1 MKIKL
6 MPLLAGAIAL
16 GAVATPFVVNAQ
28 ANPSAQP
35 LLAQAQ
41 QGRQRQGKW
50 AKLNLTDAQKQQMR
64 QIGEETR
71 TQLQGV
77 LTADQKA
84 KLEAAK
90 QNRQGQNRQGQ
101 NRQNWRQVMQSLNLT
116 DEQKAKMKE
125 IRQQQK
131 SRMEAILT
139 DQQKQ
144 QLQQMRQEW
153 TQKRQQRQQGN
164 QNR

>member
-1 MKIKL
+1 MMKIKL

-71 TQLQGV
+71 TQLQAV

-84 KLEAAK
+84 KIEAAK
-90 QNRQGQNRQGQ
+90 QNRQGQ

-125 IRQQQK
+125 IKQQQK

-164 QNR
+164 QNQ

>member
-71 TQLQGV
+71 TQLQAV

-84 KLEAAK
+84 KIEAAK
-90 QNRQGQNRQGQ
+90 QNRQGQ

-125 IRQQQK
+125 IKQQQK

-164 QNR
+164 QNQ